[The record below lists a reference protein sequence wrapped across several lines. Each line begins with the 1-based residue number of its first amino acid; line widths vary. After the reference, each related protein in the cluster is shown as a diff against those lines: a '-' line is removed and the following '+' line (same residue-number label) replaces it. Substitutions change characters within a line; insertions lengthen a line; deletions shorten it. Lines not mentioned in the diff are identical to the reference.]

1 MNLIEPN
8 LAPVVAPGL
17 EDPALPLSALDRAF
31 AAFLEQQ
38 QPGVAP
44 AQVWLAALATH
55 QMGRGHT
62 CLDLR
67 ALADAP
73 QRLLGWERE
82 AVAALP
88 PDLAGLASSLPWIAG
103 EHSPLVLDGTRLYLR
118 RAWQAEQDIRAA
130 LRARLAQPCAR
141 PADLAWRLDQLYPPG
156 AEGVDWQKVACAL
169 AARSQ
174 LTLITGGP
182 GTGKTTTVV
191 RLLALLQGEAGAR
204 GQPLRIHLAAPTG
217 KAASRLSQSIGSAI
231 ARLPDGMG
239 EGIPTEAQ
247 TLHRLLQLTPG
258 APQRGVPMLATDLV
272 VVDEASMIDLEMMA
286 RLLAAVPLGARLI
299 LLGDK
304 DQLASVEAGAV
315 LAQLCEGAD
324 AGGYSADSVEWVRAQ
339 TGQDIAA
346 WRGVGG
352 ALAQQTVMLR
362 HSRRFGADSGIGRWA
377 AAVNAGD
384 PRVGTARGLASVQG
398 LWGDCPPWRPEPSGP
413 DVDGLGLDQLAHCL
427 RAGWSDWLQNLAVL
441 RASGRDCDETQA
453 LELLAAFGR
462 FQLLCALRGGV
473 WGVEALNQRVAR
485 SLGFPGDLWY
495 AGRPVMVMRNDYH
508 LRLMNGDIGMCLPHG
523 GGLRVAFADAGGGV
537 RWVLPSRL
545 ETVETV
551 FAMTVHKSQGSEFE
565 HVLLALPDQQAPV
578 LTRELLYTG
587 ITRAMKRLTLLVPQ
601 PGVLLESARRRV
613 LRSGGL
619 SGA

>member
-1 MNLIEPN
+1 MNAI
-8 LAPVVAPGL
+8 APTFPAAEAVPGM
-17 EDPALPLSALDRAF
+17 DHAALPLSALDRAF

-38 QPGVAP
+38 QPGAGP
-44 AQVWLAALATH
+44 AHGWLAALVSH

-62 CLDLR
+62 CLDLQ
-67 ALADAP
+67 ALADEP
-73 QRLLGWERE
+73 QRLLGWESE
-82 AVAALP
+82 AVACLP
-88 PDLAGLASSLPWIAG
+88 RELATLAPSLPWIRG
-103 EHSPLVLDGTRLYLR
+103 EHSPLVLDGARLYLR

-130 LRARLAQPCAR
+130 LRERLARSCER
-141 PADLAWRLDQLYPPG
+141 PADLAQRLDRLYPPG
-156 AEGVDWQKVACAL
+156 ADGLDWQKVACAL

-191 RLLALLQGEAGAR
+191 RLLALLQSEAGAR

-231 ARLPDGMG
+231 ARLPAGMG
-239 EGIPTEAQ
+239 EGIPTEAL

-258 APQRGVPMLATDLV
+258 APQRGVTGLATDLV

-286 RLLAAVPLGARLI
+286 RLLAAVPQDARLI

-315 LAQLCEGAD
+315 MAQLCEGAD

-346 WRGVGG
+346 WRGAGG

-362 HSRRFGADSGIGRWA
+362 HSRRFASGSGIGRWA
-377 AAVNAGD
+377 NAVNAGD
-384 PRVGTARGLASVQG
+384 RKAVQALWNDCTPWQPGDGADVERLA
-398 LWGDCPPWRPEPSGP
+398 LDRLPSQEFGR
-413 DVDGLGLDQLAHCL
+413 CL
-427 RAGWSDWLQNLAVL
+427 RAGWSGWLERLAAL
-441 RASGRDCDETQA
+441 RQSGADCSDAEA

-462 FQLLCALRGGV
+462 FQLLCALRSGA
-473 WGVEALNQRVAR
+473 WGVEALNQQAER
-485 SLGFPGDLWY
+485 SLGFPGDAWY
-495 AGRPVMVMRNDYH
+495 AGRPVMVTRNDYH

-523 GGLRVAFADAGGGV
+523 GGLRVAFADAQGGV

-545 ETVETV
+545 EAVETV
-551 FAMTVHKSQGSEFE
+551 FAMTVHKSQGSEFA
-565 HVLLALPDQQAPV
+565 HVLLVLPERQAPM

-587 ITRAMKRLTLLVPQ
+587 ITRAMRRLTLLVPQ
-601 PGVLLESARRRV
+601 PGVLLESARQRV
-613 LRSGGL
+613 LRSSGL
-619 SGA
+619 SGG